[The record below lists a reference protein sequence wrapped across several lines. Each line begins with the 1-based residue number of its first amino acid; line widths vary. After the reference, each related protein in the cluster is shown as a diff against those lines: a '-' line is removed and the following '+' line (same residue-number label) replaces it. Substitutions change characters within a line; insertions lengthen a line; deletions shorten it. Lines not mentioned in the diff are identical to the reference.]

1 MRSAR
6 PAESEQ
12 RTVCAHPIS
21 HRLHEHGAFIADR
34 QAWFRVNKPVVSAI
48 TLPGRLASAQPDLRP
63 CRVENQ
69 IVSRCTRP
77 LQYAN
82 KQARALWENGN
93 LKAASR
99 DETSKIEPCSVCN
112 QCGFSTKSRASMVSL
127 QSSRTLRFG

>member
-48 TLPGRLASAQPDLRP
+48 TLPGRLASAQPDFYGRAVSKIRLCHGARVLCSTLTNKLEPSGKMAISKPQAATRLAKSNPAVSAISAGSPQNRGPRWYP
-63 CRVENQ
+63 CR
-69 IVSRCTRP
+69 
-77 LQYAN
+77 
-82 KQARALWENGN
+82 ARA
-93 LKAASR
+93 R
-99 DETSKIEPCSVCN
+99 
-112 QCGFSTKSRASMVSL
+112 
-127 QSSRTLRFG
+127 